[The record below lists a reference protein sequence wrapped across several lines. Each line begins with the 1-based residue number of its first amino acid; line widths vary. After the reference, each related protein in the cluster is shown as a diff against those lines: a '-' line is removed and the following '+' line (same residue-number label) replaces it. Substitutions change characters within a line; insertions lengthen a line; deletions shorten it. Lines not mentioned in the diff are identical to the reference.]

1 MGADPSFKVIGAAY
15 PYVASRLLTD
25 PAPQLRQAFIEVLFK
40 VTADETFHW
49 LAPVLA
55 SFRVGILTERG
66 EKRRVGKKKPCSAHT
81 QQDKRFR
88 WSRLENLL
96 RESSKSSDYRFS
108 SALRPLLKL
117 ILSTDESNAEI
128 RNLVETEAV
137 RVAEAL
143 TLGNL
148 VASIQG
154 NDAGEVGQNAAI
166 MNVCALSHIRQ
177 TRSFIL
183 GRGRYRLHCLQQYRI

>member
-1 MGADPSFKVIGAAY
+1 M
-15 PYVASRLLTD
+15 
-25 PAPQLRQAFIEVLFK
+25 
-40 VTADETFHW
+40 
-49 LAPVLA
+49 
-55 SFRVGILTERG
+55 ER
-66 EKRRVGKKKPCSAHT
+66 RDDTKKKKSLVCT

-96 RESSKSSDYRFS
+96 RESSKSSDYRLS
-108 SALRPLLKL
+108 SALKPLLKL

-148 VASIQG
+148 IASIQG
-154 NDAGEVGQNAAI
+154 NDAGEVVR
-166 MNVCALSHIRQ
+166 ML
-177 TRSFIL
+177 
-183 GRGRYRLHCLQQYRI
+183 